1 MAKKKQKQKPKKKDH
16 QNKNQYKIMEMHLG
30 DQKRWG
36 NTRKTQAD
44 KRDKK
49 KPKSTWLS
57 EQSGL
62 SESPQ

>member
-1 MAKKKQKQKPKKKDH
+1 MANKTKKRDH

-30 DQKRWG
+30 DQNDEG
-36 NTRKTQAD
+36 TQGRH
-44 KRDKK
+44 KQTEETKK